1 MTMKMDKNKLTII
14 IIGFLDV
21 LSIGIFIPTLPDL
34 IAYYGVSAHT
44 ISYSIVAYGLFS
56 FLSWPMLWQLS
67 DRYGRKKILF
77 ICILGS
83 FLSSLFMS
91 ITSVFWAFLVG
102 RIINGITGG
111 NISIVQS
118 MLSDISKNKEE
129 RVNNMGIL
137 GGLFGAWFIFWPII
151 WSLLLPFWVK
161 APFWFMTFFSL
172 LEIFMLFLFLRETNE
187 NMVQKKIEVNPFW
200 SIIKYLKNTDVKI
213 FLISFFT
220 LISSF
225 SLYQWMLP
233 VFLSKQY
240 NLPWHTSGFVMSG
253 IGLIFAINQAFLLKR
268 FWLKYFSLK
277 TLFYLSNIW
286 IFIIFV
292 LLSLIK
298 PLWLF
303 LWVFSILVFFQ
314 WVINPIYQGE
324 IVENTWLH
332 DRGEIM
338 GVLSSLQS
346 MSMFIWPLVWWLC
359 IDKWISI
366 FWIWAGIVFI
376 NILILSWLIKK
387 IKN

>member
-1 MTMKMDKNKLTII
+1 MKIDKNKLTII

-34 IAYYGVSAHT
+34 ITYYGVSAHM

-56 FLSWPMLWQLS
+56 FLSGPFLGQLS
-67 DRYGRKKILF
+67 DRYGRKKILLL
-77 ICILGS
+77 CVLGS
-83 FLSSLFMS
+83 FISSFFMS
-91 ITSVFWAFLVG
+91 ITSVFWAFLLG

-118 MLSDISKNKEE
+118 MLSDISKTKEE
-129 RVNNMGIL
+129 RLQNMGIL
-137 GGLFGAWFIFWPII
+137 GGLFGAGFIIGPII
-151 WSLLLPFWVK
+151 GSLLLPFGVK
-161 APFWFMTFFSL
+161 APFWFMTLFSL
-172 LEIFMLFLFLRETNE
+172 IEVFMLLLFLRETNE
-187 NMVQKKIEVNPFW
+187 NMVQKKIKVNPFG
-200 SIIKYLKNTDVKI
+200 SIVKYLKNNEVKI

-225 SLYQWMLP
+225 SLYQGMLP

-240 NLPWHTSGFVMSG
+240 NLPGHTSGYVMSG
-253 IGLIFAINQAFLLKR
+253 IGLIIAINQAILLKK

-277 TLFYLSNIW
+277 KLFYISNIG
-286 IFIIFV
+286 IFIIFI
-292 LLSLIK
+292 LLSIIK

-303 LWVFSILVFFQ
+303 LIVFFLLIFFQ
-314 WVINPIYQGE
+314 GIINPIYQGE
-324 IVENTWLH
+324 IVENTHLH

-346 MSMFIWPLVWWLC
+346 MSMFIGPLIGGFC
-359 IDKWISI
+359 IDKGISI
-366 FWIWAGIVFI
+366 FLLGSVIVFI
-376 NILILSWLIKK
+376 NILILSGLIKK